1 MIKYMSLKDTNYIT
15 RYLGNQ
21 GYLVEYILFNSI
33 SDSEEEEG
41 LSFDED
47 WNLFLFF
54 IFFLFL
60 EG

>member
-47 WNLFLFF
+47 
-54 IFFLFL
+54 
-60 EG
+60 